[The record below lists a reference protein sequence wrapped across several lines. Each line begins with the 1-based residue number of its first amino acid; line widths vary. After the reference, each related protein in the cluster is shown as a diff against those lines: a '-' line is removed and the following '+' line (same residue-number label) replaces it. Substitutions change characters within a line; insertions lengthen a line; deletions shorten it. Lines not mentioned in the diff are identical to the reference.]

1 MFRSITSASVLVSL
15 VLFAASATASDLK
28 VANAWVN
35 MPIFDEPAP
44 GYFVIQNRG
53 DKPRKL
59 VGGSSPR
66 CEKIEIHRAV
76 VKDSAMTSE
85 TLDDWD
91 IPAGGAVAFIPRG
104 LFLMLIGAK
113 DLSEGETIQIELE
126 FADGEKL
133 GIDAVVREE

>member
-76 VKDSAMTSE
+76 VKDGAMTSE
-85 TLDDWD
+85 ALDEWD

-104 LFLMLIGAK
+104 LFLMLIGSK
-113 DLSEGETIQIELE
+113 DLSEGEKIQIELE

-133 GIDAVVREE
+133 GIEAVVREE

>member
-76 VKDSAMTSE
+76 VKDGAMTSE
-85 TLDDWD
+85 ALDEWD

-104 LFLMLIGAK
+104 LFLMLVGSK
-113 DLSEGETIQIELE
+113 DLSEGEKIQIELE

-133 GIDAVVREE
+133 GIEAVVREE

>member
-76 VKDSAMTSE
+76 VKDGAMTSE
-85 TLDDWD
+85 ALNEWD

-104 LFLMLIGAK
+104 LFLMLIGSK
-113 DLSEGETIQIELE
+113 DLSEGEKIQIELE

-133 GIDAVVREE
+133 GIEAVVREE

>member
-28 VANAWVN
+28 VANVWVN

-76 VKDSAMTSE
+76 VKDGAMTSE
-85 TLDDWD
+85 ALDEWD

-104 LFLMLIGAK
+104 LFLMLIGSK
-113 DLSEGETIQIELE
+113 DLSEGEKIQIELE

-133 GIDAVVREE
+133 GIEAVVREE

>member
-1 MFRSITSASVLVSL
+1 MFRSIASASVLVSL

-76 VKDSAMTSE
+76 VKDGAMTSE
-85 TLDDWD
+85 ALDEWD

-104 LFLMLIGAK
+104 LFLMLVGSK
-113 DLSEGETIQIELE
+113 DLSEGEKIQIELE

-133 GIDAVVREE
+133 GIEAVVREE

>member
-76 VKDSAMTSE
+76 VKDGAMTSQA
-85 TLDDWD
+85 LDEWD
-91 IPAGGAVAFIPRG
+91 IPAGGAVAFKPRG
-104 LFLMLIGAK
+104 LFLMLVGSK
-113 DLSEGETIQIELE
+113 DLSEGEKIQIELE

-133 GIDAVVREE
+133 GIEAVVREE